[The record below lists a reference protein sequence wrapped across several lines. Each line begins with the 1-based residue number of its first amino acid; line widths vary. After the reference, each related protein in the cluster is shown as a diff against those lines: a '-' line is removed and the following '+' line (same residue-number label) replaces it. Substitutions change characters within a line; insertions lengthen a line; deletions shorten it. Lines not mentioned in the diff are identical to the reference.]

1 MYPSLLG
8 QVSGGTAPPLS
19 EHQILVLLV
28 QLVALIGIARAL
40 GGLMKRAGQPAVVG
54 ELVAGVI
61 LGPSILGRAAPDLYD
76 WIFGDEVVTS
86 IVFALAWIGVILLL
100 VVIGYETDLAII
112 ARFRRATAWVSA
124 GGFLVPLAA
133 MGAVAFLVPD
143 SFVGELGD
151 RPTFV
156 GFFALALSVSALPVV
171 AKILQDMGLLRRNFG
186 QITLAAGMAMDAV
199 GWLVL
204 AGLTGVAL
212 DGFRPDL
219 LARSFGGL
227 VLLLVLAATAGRWIL
242 DRVMRVI
249 LDRGSGLNAA
259 LTVSVVA
266 ALIGAGITQVL
277 QLEAILGAFVVGIL
291 LASTRH
297 QLPEVRRTLETVTA
311 AIFAPIFF
319 AFSGL
324 QVDVGLLASPTPA
337 LLAVGLI
344 FLAVAAKLAGTIVGG
359 RFGGVRGRE
368 ALALGSG
375 LSALGAMGIVVALV
389 ALNLS
394 VISQTGYTVLV
405 VAAIATSLLAPQ
417 LLRAVV
423 SGWEIPVEEAGRLE
437 REAMQ
442 EASEIL
448 GSRRIL
454 LPTRGGANSRYA
466 ARIIS
471 SVFED
476 PDVTVL
482 AVDVPA
488 GRSMWGRRRKASSS
502 DPTQV
507 DLDLGSIRHRVLRV
521 VSTDP
526 AAAIARESRLG
537 YDLLVVGAS
546 ADERRSAGVFSNV
559 VDRILSLVDLPTLV
573 VRLPE
578 RASVAEGLPNRVLVP
593 VVASRT
599 SRAAAELGFSIAA
612 GSSGSA
618 AAVHFVNRPTGSGA
632 MFDTLTSN
640 DALLTGQ
647 ELVAESAAL
656 GSRLGATVEG
666 IVKIAANPEAE
677 IVALANQGGF
687 DLLAIGASSRAV
699 TGRPFFGHR
708 VNYILE
714 RTQIPVAVVTLPS
727 QSRY

>member
-1 MYPSLLG
+1 MG
-8 QVSGGTAPPLS
+8 PPLT
-19 EHQILVLLV
+19 EHQTLVLLV

-54 ELVAGVI
+54 ELLAGVI
-61 LGPSILGRAAPDLYD
+61 LGPSVLGRAAPDVYG
-76 WIFGDEVVTS
+76 WVFGEEVVTS
-86 IVFALAWIGVILLL
+86 VVFAFAWIGVILLL
-100 VVIGYETDLAII
+100 VVIGFETDLAII
-112 ARFRRATAWVSA
+112 ARFRKATAWVSA
-124 GGFLVPLAA
+124 GGFLIPLAA
-133 MGAVAFLVPD
+133 MGAVALVVPA

-151 RPTFV
+151 RSTFV

-186 QITLAAGMAMDAV
+186 QITLAAGMSMDAV
-199 GWLVL
+199 GWLFL
-204 AGLTGVAL
+204 AALTGVAL

-227 VLLLVLAATAGRWIL
+227 LVLLVVAATVGRWVL
-242 DRVMRVI
+242 DRVMRLI

-259 LTVSVVA
+259 VTVSVVA
-266 ALIGAGITQVL
+266 ALIGAAITQAL

-324 QVDVGLLASPTPA
+324 QVDIGLLASGTIGW
-337 LLAVGLI
+337 LTVGLI
-344 FLAVAAKLAGTIVGG
+344 TLAIAAKVVGTIVGG
-359 RFGGVRGRE
+359 RFGGLRGRE

-394 VISQTGYTVLV
+394 VVSQTGYTVLV
-405 VAAIATSLLAPQ
+405 VAAIATSLVAPQ

-423 SGWEIPVEEAGRLE
+423 RGWEIPVEEAGRLE

-466 ARIIS
+466 ARILT

-488 GRSMWGRRRKASSS
+488 GRSILGRRRNASSS

-507 DLDLGSIRHRVLRV
+507 DLDLGSIRHRVERA

-526 AAAIARESRLG
+526 AAAIAREARLG
-537 YDLLVVGAS
+537 YDLLLIGAS
-546 ADERRSAGVFSNV
+546 ADERASAGVFSTM
-559 VDRILSLVDLPTLV
+559 VDRILSLVDIPTV
-573 VRLPE
+573 VMRLPDDGSFSE
-578 RASVAEGLPNRVLVP
+578 RLPSRVLVP
-593 VVASRT
+593 VVANRT
-599 SRAAAELGFSIAA
+599 SRAAAELAFSIAA
-612 GSSGSA
+612 ESSGRA
-618 AAVHFVNRPTGSGA
+618 VAVHFVNRPDDGGA
-632 MFDTLTSN
+632 MFNTLTAN
-640 DALLTGQ
+640 GALLTGQ
-647 ELVAESAAL
+647 ELVAESIAL
-656 GSRLGATVEG
+656 GSRLGVAVEG
-666 IVKIAANPEAE
+666 IVEVASNPEAE
-677 IVALANQGGF
+677 IVALANQQGF
-687 DLLAIGASSRAV
+687 DFLVIGASSRPV

-708 VNYILE
+708 VHYILE
-714 RTQIPVAVVTLPS
+714 HTRIPVAVVTLPS
-727 QSRY
+727 QSR